1 MAIWNSN
8 AEEVIKERSHIELQK
23 FLELNQLEFLELNR
37 LDSRSM
43 LGRHTS
49 VLSIFLSGYLLM
61 AAAGCRL

>member
-43 LGRHTS
+43 LGRHVS
-49 VLSIFLSGYLLM
+49 PVHLPLWLL
-61 AAAGCRL
+61 AYGCCWM